1 MVHPSLCQL
10 LFECQS
16 PDLVSTVFSGKILS
30 PHCENSP
37 LNWFT
42 TGYCIAHSDATSS
55 WNLDCRDAQCF
66 KALFSGLHY
75 SSVTPQAAIE
85 LFLLTNLFS
94 SYFQS
99 LHPYTQAVTQLSV
112 FGNDLDTGCKDIV
125 QCLSYYCPRL
135 KRLILGRLQPP
146 YLSLV
151 PQFPQQTLQDL
162 TLWLPLMK
170 DDMNL
175 GFYLVGQ
182 CTLLKRLCLA
192 ANKSVT
198 SYVLSMFD
206 VYTISIMQKL
216 GVTVYYILYFVITV
230 FTENIL
236 AHTNLTTF

>member
-10 LFECQS
+10 LFESQS
-16 PDLVSTVFSGKILS
+16 PEIVSTAFNGKRLS

-42 TGYCIAHSDATSS
+42 TGYCIAHSNASSS
-55 WNLDCRDAQCF
+55 WDLDCRDALCL
-66 KALFSGLHY
+66 KALSSGLRT

-85 LFLLTNLFS
+85 LFLPTNLFA

-99 LHPYTQAVTQLSV
+99 LHPYTEAVTQLLV
-112 FGNDLDTGCKDIV
+112 FGKDDLDTSCKDIV
-125 QCLSYYCPRL
+125 QRLSYYCPRL
-135 KRLILGRLQPP
+135 KGLTLGGLQPP

-162 TLWLPLMK
+162 SLWLPLMK
-170 DDMNL
+170 DDMYL
-175 GFYLVGQ
+175 GFYLVKQ

-216 GVTVYYILYFVITV
+216 GVILYC
-230 FTENIL
+230 L
-236 AHTNLTTF
+236 

>member
-16 PDLVSTVFSGKILS
+16 PDLASTVFSGKRLS

-42 TGYCIAHSDATSS
+42 TGYCIAHSNATSS

-66 KALFSGLHY
+66 KALSSGLRY

-85 LFLLTNLFS
+85 LFLPTNLFS
-94 SYFQS
+94 SCFQS
-99 LHPYTQAVTQLSV
+99 LHPYTEAVTQLRV
-112 FGNDLDTGCKDIV
+112 FGDNLDTGCKGIV
-125 QCLSYYCPRL
+125 QRLSYYCPRL
-135 KRLILGRLQPP
+135 KGLTLGGLQSP

-170 DDMNL
+170 DDMYL
-175 GFYLVGQ
+175 GFYLVKQ
-182 CTLLKRLCLA
+182 CTLLKCLCLA
-192 ANKSVT
+192 ANKSVCVV
-198 SYVLSMFD
+198 YV
-206 VYTISIMQKL
+206 
-216 GVTVYYILYFVITV
+216 
-230 FTENIL
+230 
-236 AHTNLTTF
+236 